1 MKFIFPQNYNFENKL
16 FGIIDYN
23 TAIANLLWY
32 AIIFLFIQ
40 FFCNDLQTKIFIFI
54 FFCFPFFLISITGL
68 NGENILYVFKYLLK
82 FAYKPKLYFYT
93 KD

>member
-40 FFCNDLQTKIFIFI
+40 FFVMIYKL
-54 FFCFPFFLISITGL
+54 
-68 NGENILYVFKYLLK
+68 KYL
-82 FAYKPKLYFYT
+82 FLYYFVFHFF
-93 KD
+93 